1 MSTARTASSSAVVM
15 PLLVIIG
22 LVCQEVGAAVA
33 VNLIPTVGPWG
44 VVAMRLVFS
53 AVVLLPLALV
63 SIRRGATISW
73 KHAILFGLSLAAMN
87 VFFYLALERIP
98 LGPAVTIEVMGPL
111 VLSVVASRSWRGLM
125 WALMAATGVALLGGS
140 GLLPG
145 SDMSLD
151 PLGMLY
157 ALGAAVM
164 WVAYILTARAA
175 GAAMPGVVGLA
186 LAMVVGSVVT
196 LPVAGVLAGAALIE
210 PEVLA
215 LGFAVAVLSSA
226 IPYGI
231 ELTALR
237 RMKAETFAI
246 LLALAPAI
254 AALAG
259 LILLDQ
265 QLTWAVSAGIA
276 LVTVAGVGAVASAGR
291 KAVPATEEASIETVE
306 ELPGVPENP

>member
-1 MSTARTASSSAVVM
+1 MSDKTSTTVW
-15 PLLVIIG
+15 PLLVIVG
-22 LVCQEVGAAVA
+22 LICQEVGAAVA
-33 VNLIPTVGPWG
+33 VNLIPEVGPWG

-53 AVVLLPLALV
+53 ALVLLPFAIV
-63 SIRRGATISW
+63 SLRRGATVSW
-73 KHAILFGLSLAAMN
+73 RHAIAFGLSLAAMN

-111 VLSVVASRSWRGLM
+111 VLSVVASRSWRGLL
-125 WALMAATGVALLGGS
+125 WAALAAIGVALLGGS

-145 SDMSLD
+145 SEQALD

-157 ALGAAVM
+157 AVGAAVM
-164 WVAYILTARAA
+164 WAAYILTARAA
-175 GAAMPGVVGLA
+175 GASMSGVVGLA
-186 LAMVVGSVVT
+186 LAMVVGAVVT
-196 LPVAGVLAGAALIE
+196 VPVAGVLAGSALFS
-210 PEVLA
+210 PEALA

-226 IPYGI
+226 IPYAI

-259 LILLDQ
+259 LVLLDQ
-265 QLTWAVSAGIA
+265 QLTWAISAGIA
-276 LVTVAGVGAVASAGR
+276 CVTVAGVGAVSSAGR
-291 KAVPATEEASIETVE
+291 RAVPAAEEASADLE
-306 ELPGVPENP
+306 PGT

>member
-1 MSTARTASSSAVVM
+1 MGTESRAAAM
-15 PLLVIIG
+15 PLFVILG
-22 LVCQEVGAAVA
+22 LMCQEAGAAVA
-33 VNLIPTVGPWG
+33 VGLIPDVGPWG
-44 VVAMRLVFS
+44 VVALRLVFS
-53 AVVLLPLALV
+53 AVVLLPLGIV
-63 SIRRGATISW
+63 SLRRGAAISW
-73 KHAILFGLSLAAMN
+73 SRVLAFGLSLAAMN

-98 LGPAVTIEVMGPL
+98 LGVAVTIEVTGPL
-111 VLSVVASRSWRGLM
+111 VLSVVASRSWRGAL
-125 WALMAATGVALLGGS
+125 WAALAAIGVVLLGGS
-140 GLLPG
+140 GLLHGG
-145 SDMSLD
+145 SSGLD
-151 PLGMLY
+151 PVGM
-157 ALGAAVM
+157 AFAVGAAVM
-164 WVAYILTARAA
+164 WAAYILTARAA

-186 LAMVVGSVVT
+186 LAMVVGAVVT
-196 LPVAGVLAGAALIE
+196 LPVAGALAGSALLR

-259 LILLDQ
+259 LVLLDQ
-265 QLTWAVSAGIA
+265 RLTWAISAGIA

-291 KAVPATEEASIETVE
+291 RAVPAAEEAAIEMPAE
-306 ELPGVPENP
+306 GDEPG

>member
-1 MSTARTASSSAVVM
+1 M
-15 PLLVIIG
+15 PLVVIVG
-22 LVCQEVGAAVA
+22 LVCQEAGAAVA
-33 VNLIPTVGPWG
+33 VSLIPEVGPWG

-53 AVVLLPLALV
+53 ALVLMPMALV
-63 SIRRGATISW
+63 SLRRGASVSW
-73 KHAILFGLSLAAMN
+73 RHVGAFGFSLAAMN

-98 LGPAVTIEVMGPL
+98 LGVAVTIEVMGPL

-125 WALMAATGVALLGGS
+125 WAALAAAGVALLGGS

-145 SDMSLD
+145 AEQALD
-151 PLGMLY
+151 PVGMAY
-157 ALGAAVM
+157 AVGAAVM
-164 WVAYILTARAA
+164 WAAYILTARAA
-175 GAAMPGVVGLA
+175 GAAMTGVVGLA
-186 LAMVVGSVVT
+186 LAMVVGSVLT
-196 LPVAGVLAGAALIE
+196 LPVAGVVAGAALLD
-210 PEVLA
+210 PHALL

-259 LILLDQ
+259 LVLLDQ
-265 QLTWAVSAGIA
+265 QLTAAISVGIV

-291 KAVPATEEASIETVE
+291 RAVPATEEAAIETADPEVRGDE
-306 ELPGVPENP
+306 GPTHGTPGPG

>member
-1 MSTARTASSSAVVM
+1 MTHKSSTTVM
-15 PLLVIIG
+15 PLLVILG
-22 LVCQEVGAAVA
+22 LICQEVGAAVA

-53 AVVLLPLALV
+53 AIVLLPLAIV
-63 SIRRGATISW
+63 SIRRGGAISW
-73 KHAILFGLSLAAMN
+73 KHVVLFGLSLAAMN

-111 VLSVVASRSWRGLM
+111 VLSVVASRSWKGLM
-125 WALMAATGVALLGGS
+125 WALLAATGVALLGGS

-145 SDMSLD
+145 SDTSLD

-157 ALGAAVM
+157 AVGAAVM
-164 WVAYILTARAA
+164 WAAYILTARAA

-196 LPVAGVLAGAALIE
+196 LPVAGAIAGAALLS
-210 PEVLA
+210 PEALA

-265 QLTWAVSAGIA
+265 QLTWAISAGIA

-291 KAVPATEEASIETVE
+291 RAVPAAEEVSADVGFET
-306 ELPGVPENP
+306 